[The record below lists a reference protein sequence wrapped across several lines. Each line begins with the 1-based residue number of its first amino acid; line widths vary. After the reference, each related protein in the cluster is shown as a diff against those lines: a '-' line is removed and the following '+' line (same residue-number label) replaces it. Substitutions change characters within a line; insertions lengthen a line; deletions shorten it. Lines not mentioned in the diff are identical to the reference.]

1 MGNNQSREAENSGER
16 TEDCLHF
23 FGLAL
28 LDERVEDDD
37 MLALRRY

>member
-28 LDERVEDDD
+28 LDERVKDDD
-37 MLALRRY
+37 MFGLI